1 MTLLLAYAKIHVKGS
16 SKEKLIGEEKLK
28 NGLAICE
35 NKGAF

>member
-1 MTLLLAYAKIHVKGS
+1 MTLLLTYAKIHLKGNNQER
-16 SKEKLIGEEKLK
+16 KIGEEKLK